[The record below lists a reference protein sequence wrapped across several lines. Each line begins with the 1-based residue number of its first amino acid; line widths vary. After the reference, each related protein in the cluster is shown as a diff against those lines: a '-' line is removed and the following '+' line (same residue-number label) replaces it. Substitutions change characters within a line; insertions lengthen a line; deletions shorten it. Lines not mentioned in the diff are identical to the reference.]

1 MKSAVGLIYPD
12 VYLLDYLILNMDRHQ
27 LNSRLT
33 SGGWV
38 MAIDHGRIGAQ
49 AVAQN
54 VEWYENFDLRAR
66 PSSRIL
72 QSLMSLLNRQV
83 FVELCGR
90 YAPKLDMSFVLE
102 RIRALRGVV
111 SYRYSYAANRPIYS
125 EFRLQSQAAR
135 QRLSVKLTDEDQ
147 ERLEALEKKVLSRA
161 KVLPSRGPRVRGAE
175 LSEANLSFWIDGLVA
190 LKAALS
196 RADFEKVSELNRK
209 SQIHPEL
216 TKIFASEFVE
226 ALNWYERVGD
236 AVDVLRF
243 KKYVLTQEDL
253 LLDLISPRRWDSGDI
268 HQKRYHLPFEKAF
281 EDPAFEM
288 KLVAKIH
295 TLPKG
300 QLKDL
305 LLKKYRLEILNHR
318 YPSLRPLMCRSAH
331 RL

>member
-1 MKSAVGLIYPD
+1 
-12 VYLLDYLILNMDRHQ
+12 
-27 LNSRLT
+27 
-33 SGGWV
+33 
-38 MAIDHGRIGAQ
+38 
-49 AVAQN
+49 
-54 VEWYENFDLRAR
+54 
-66 PSSRIL
+66 
-72 QSLMSLLNRQV
+72 
-83 FVELCGR
+83 
-90 YAPKLDMSFVLE
+90 
-102 RIRALRGVV
+102 
-111 SYRYSYAANRPIYS
+111 
-125 EFRLQSQAAR
+125 
-135 QRLSVKLTDEDQ
+135 
-147 ERLEALEKKVLSRA
+147 
-161 KVLPSRGPRVRGAE
+161 
-175 LSEANLSFWIDGLVA
+175 VA